1 MTGIRE
7 SKKVEKKERLLKVSL
22 DLFIDKGFDHTSI
35 EDITVEAGVAKG
47 TFYNF
52 FEKKEDVLLCFLDS
66 EIEKSRDEIQK
77 KLYTENDFFDQLELI
92 STTFSNHIY
101 RNKRFVRILIQER
114 FMNMG
119 TKNNPNESRLIHSLS
134 QLIDLAKQRKEI
146 KDQVETKR
154 LVELIFAINTT
165 YAIYWLN
172 GTIKSKKEF
181 INTTRESLQLVFD
194 GIKTR
199 ENVMADVKH

>member
-1 MTGIRE
+1 MLRDI
-7 SKKVEKKERLLKVSL
+7 KKDYTKRQLLKMAIE
-22 DLFIDKGFDHTSI
+22 LFSKNGFEKTTI
-35 EDITVEAGVAKG
+35 EDITKKAKVAKG

>member
-1 MTGIRE
+1 MLRDI
-7 SKKVEKKERLLKVSL
+7 KKDYTKRKLLNVAIELFEKN
-22 DLFIDKGFDHTSI
+22 GFEKTTI
-35 EDITVEAGVAKG
+35 EDITKKAKVAKG

-52 FEKKEDVLLCFLDS
+52 FERKECVLLYFLDR

-77 KLYTENDFFDQLELI
+77 TLYAENDFFDQLELI
-92 STTFSNHIY
+92 SSTFSNHIF
-101 RNKRFVRILIQER
+101 RNKRFARILIQER

-119 TKNNPNESRLIHSLS
+119 TMNNPNESRLIRSLS

-146 KDQVETKR
+146 KAQVETKR
-154 LVELIFAINTT
+154 LVELIFATNTM

-172 GTIKSKKEF
+172 GTIKNKKGF
-181 INTTRESLQLVFD
+181 ISNVRESLQLIFD

-199 ENVMADVKH
+199 ENMVADVKH

>member
-1 MTGIRE
+1 MLRDI
-7 SKKVEKKERLLKVSL
+7 KKDYTERKLLKVAIE
-22 DLFIDKGFDHTSI
+22 LFAKNGFKKTTV
-35 EDITVEAGVAKG
+35 EDITKKAKVAKG

-52 FEKKEDVLLCFLDS
+52 FEKKEDVLLYFLDK
-66 EIEKSRDEIQK
+66 ELEKSRDEIQK
-77 KLYTENDFFDQLELI
+77 KLYTEKDFFDQLELI
-92 STTFSNHIY
+92 STTFSNQIY
-101 RNKRFVRILIQER
+101 RNKRFAKILIQER
-114 FMNMG
+114 FINMG

-134 QLIDLAKQRKEI
+134 QLIDLAKQKKEI

-154 LVELIFAINTT
+154 VVELIFAINTM

-172 GTIKSKKEF
+172 GTIKSRKEF
-181 INTTRESLQLVFD
+181 ITNIRESLQLIFD

>member
-1 MTGIRE
+1 MLRDI
-7 SKKVEKKERLLKVSL
+7 KKDYTKRQLLKMAIE
-22 DLFIDKGFDHTSI
+22 LFSKNGFEKTTI
-35 EDITVEAGVAKG
+35 EDITKKAKVSKG

-66 EIEKSRDEIQK
+66 EIEKSRDETQK